1 MSAAEHPQGLRLGF
15 GYHSVNPYFVLDGV
29 SEFISFLTEV
39 FDGREDATNK
49 EVLPDGRI
57 DHADVI
63 IGDSL
68 VMMSEGSEPRPAVAF
83 VYVPDVDDVY
93 RRAVAWGCEPHLEPT
108 VQPWGDRVGGFTD
121 RWNNRW
127 WVATPGAG
135 PT

>member
-1 MSAAEHPQGLRLGF
+1 MNSPASVHPQGLRLGP
-15 GYHSVNPYFVLDGV
+15 GCHSVNPYFVVDGV
-29 SEFISFLTEV
+29 SEFIAFLTEV
-39 FDGREDATNK
+39 FDGREDTTSK

-93 RRAVAWGCEPHLEPT
+93 QRAVSRGCEPRLEPA
-108 VQPWGDRVGGFTD
+108 VQTWGDRVGGFTD
-121 RWNNRW
+121 RWDNLW
-127 WVATPGAG
+127 WVATPGTA
-135 PT
+135 